1 MWSPDG
7 RQIYYVEQEGAGWT
21 LMAVDVTPGDEL
33 QVDRPVPLITD
44 WPIGAEP
51 LRTPDVFPDGSFVIV
66 PREDERGQLERLGG
80 TELHVVLNWFEELKE
95 RVGN

>member
-7 RQIYYVEQEGAGWT
+7 RQIYYVEQEGAGYT
-21 LMAVDVTPGDEL
+21 LMAVDVTPGDEFQL
-33 QVDRPVPLITD
+33 GRPVPLIAD
-44 WPIGAEP
+44 WPIGMQP

-66 PREDERGQLERLGG
+66 TAEDERGRFELLGG
-80 TELHVVLNWFEELKE
+80 TEVHVVLNWFEELKE